1 MVDNRRNGS
10 VISFFTHNSD
20 IMIVINSA
28 SLDTNRIVSIII
40 ITIIIVS
47 GGAIFPYGWLTTDR
61 NTDASSVAETHQ
73 GHSSAGGT
81 LNNNTSVEQ
90 HSPYSDEEMLRVI
103 KSLSLKDIA
112 ALQNGTG
119 DAFGGLAILAEL
131 NGYPGPRHIL
141 DLSSQLSLTAAQEV
155 KIGESYH
162 TMNNEAKAIG
172 TQIIAV
178 EKEMNEAFSNKTIT
192 EEELRMLLEISAD
205 LYGQLRYIH
214 LAAHLETVN
223 VLTPEQIHL
232 YNKLR
237 GYYDDNNSTDN
248 HQYEEAS

>member
-1 MVDNRRNGS
+1 V
-10 VISFFTHNSD
+10 
-20 IMIVINSA
+20 IVINSA

-40 ITIIIVS
+40 ITIIVS
-47 GGAIFPYGWLTTDR
+47 GGAIFPYGWLIADK
-61 NTDASSVAETHQ
+61 NTDASSVAETHK

-81 LNNNTSVEQ
+81 LNNNNTGVEQ
-90 HSPYSDEEMLRVI
+90 PSPYSDEEMLRVI

-141 DLSSQLSLTAAQEV
+141 DLSSQLNLTTAQEV
-155 KIGESYH
+155 KIDESYH

-172 TQIIAV
+172 AQIIAV

-237 GYYDDNNSTDN
+237 GYYNDNNSTDN
-248 HQYEEAS
+248 HQHQHEKAS

>member
-1 MVDNRRNGS
+1 V
-10 VISFFTHNSD
+10 
-20 IMIVINSA
+20 IVINSA

-40 ITIIIVS
+40 ITIIVS
-47 GGAIFPYGWLTTDR
+47 GGAIFPYGWLITDK

-81 LNNNTSVEQ
+81 LNNNNTGVEQ
-90 HSPYSDEEMLRVI
+90 PSPYSDEEMLRVI

-141 DLSSQLSLTAAQEV
+141 DLSSQLNLTTAQEV

-172 TQIIAV
+172 AQIIAV

-192 EEELRMLLEISAD
+192 EEELRMLLEIGAD
-205 LYGQLRYIH
+205 LYSQLRYIH

-237 GYYDDNNSTDN
+237 GYYNDNNSTDN
-248 HQYEEAS
+248 HQHQHEKAS